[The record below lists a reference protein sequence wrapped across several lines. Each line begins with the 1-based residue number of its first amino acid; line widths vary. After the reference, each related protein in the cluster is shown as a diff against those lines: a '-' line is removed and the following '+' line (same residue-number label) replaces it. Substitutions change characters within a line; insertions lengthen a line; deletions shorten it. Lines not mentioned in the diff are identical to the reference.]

1 MNYYVTILGSGA
13 ALPTVARHCSG
24 QVVNL
29 NGFRIL
35 LDCGENTQ
43 TQIRVYHQKLQ
54 ALSQICI
61 THLHGDHFFGLP
73 GLISSMHLG
82 GHKNPVDI
90 YAPVGIAH
98 VMQTIM
104 DTSNSHLDFEIRYH
118 ELTHTEGSLLL
129 FENKYC
135 LIHAFPLQHS
145 VPTYGY
151 LIEEKPR
158 GKNPPRRYAYCT
170 DTAYTETILPYIE
183 GVNLLCL
190 ESTFNNAF
198 TSVAAE
204 KLHCTASQAATLALK
219 ANAKQLLLTHIS
231 ARFKEPEALLA
242 EAAAIFPNTIIAAD
256 GGMYEVSYNPVLPP
270 PPTPL
275 QPLPLFPTPDV
286 TP

>member
-1 MNYYVTILGSGA
+1 MNFYTTILGSGA
-13 ALPTVARHCSG
+13 ALPTSTRHCSG
-24 QVVNL
+24 QMVNL

-43 TQIRVYHQKLQ
+43 TQIRVFHQRLQ
-54 ALSQICI
+54 SFSVICI

-73 GLISSMHLG
+73 GLISSLHLCG
-82 GHKNPVDI
+82 RKDPIDI
-90 YAPVGIAH
+90 YAPAGITLA
-98 VMQTIM
+98 MQTILAA
-104 DTSNSHLDFEIRYH
+104 SGSHIDFEIRYH
-118 ELTHTEGSLLL
+118 ELTHTEGCLPI
-129 FENKYC
+129 FENNLC
-135 LIHAFPLQHS
+135 RIHAFPLVHS

-158 GKNPPRRYAYCT
+158 GKNNAQTESTTNSPAMPSQGNVTKRNQPRRYAYCT

-198 TSVAAE
+198 TTIAAE

-231 ARFKEPEALLA
+231 ARYKEPEAILA
-242 EAAAIFPNTIIAAD
+242 EAAAIFPNTLLASD
-256 GGMYEVSYNPVLPP
+256 GAQVEVHY
-270 PPTPL
+270 
-275 QPLPLFPTPDV
+275 
-286 TP
+286 